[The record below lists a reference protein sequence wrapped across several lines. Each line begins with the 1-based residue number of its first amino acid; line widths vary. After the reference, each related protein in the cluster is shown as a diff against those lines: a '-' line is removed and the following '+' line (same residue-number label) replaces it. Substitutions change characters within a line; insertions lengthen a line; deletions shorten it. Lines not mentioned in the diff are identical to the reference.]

1 MSEIEIVGGLMEHYT
16 QVPNEIFRTPGIR
29 SRAVHV
35 FGNLRSHRSG
45 WKTNIRNVA
54 QSTGLSNNTVMAAIN
69 DLIELGYIE
78 RQELPGARGR
88 FATYKYRVLDV
99 PCLKNEDRKEPS
111 QKVRQEPSQKVRQE
125 PVSKSKTLK
134 KNSSKNTTKE
144 DQREGASAPAADAP
158 PPATSKRL
166 ARELP
171 ENWRPDPHV
180 WEQMAQQ
187 RPDVDL
193 ELEHAKFCDYWPSQP
208 GSRSRKKDWN
218 ATWRNWIRNARAAQ
232 SGGGQS
238 KNTLEAW
245 GYTETGST
253 LPWEDPAPTF
263 DDAPFIDAEVY

>member
-54 QSTGLSNNTVMAAIN
+54 KSTGLSNNTVMAAIN

-78 RQELPGARGR
+78 REKIPGTAGR
-88 FATYKYRVLDV
+88 FDTYKYRVLDT
-99 PCLKNEDRKEPS
+99 PRLKKEDRPEPY
-111 QKVRQEPSQKVRQE
+111 QEVRQEPSQNVSQE

-134 KNSSKNTTKE
+134 KNPSKNTKRE
-144 DQREGASAPAADAP
+144 DQSNGH
-158 PPATSKRL
+158 PPADRFDEFWSVVPKKVGKVA
-166 ARELP
+166 ARKAWKKATTIADPSEIIEGMRRYRDDPNRVDAFTKNPQGWLNDGRWEDDPLP
-171 ENWRPDPHV
+171 PR
-180 WEQMAQQ
+180 
-187 RPDVDL
+187 DVPKS
-193 ELEHAKFCDYWPSQP
+193 A
-208 GSRSRKKDWN
+208 SR
-218 ATWRNWIRNARAAQ
+218 
-232 SGGGQS
+232 GGVE
-238 KNTLEAW
+238 NTLEAW
-245 GYTETGST
+245 GYTETGAT